1 MLVVETNR
9 RTGDEVSTSVTCSS
23 CKERRINFT
32 AAKAQ
37 KLNAFKMS
45 QPTVSVPVLVTQ
57 ALELALKQM
66 NDVPATADH
75 FPPMETFNLEN
86 LGAVAEAYDELCK
99 IYEGIEE
106 HEMAI
111 LSEFVGDLAVTASDA
126 NCSSADH
133 WVAESAIH
141 YLNLHLKITVP
152 LTSCLCQIQLFNI
165 EKKFGLLEESYQAI
179 EESFQVLEES
189 YQMLDNDDRK
199 QHGEDVPAKL
209 RLSFRQRWS
218 SPLNLTE
225 PMSNLDKKSKPGKK
239 AKPVK
244 DSNQGERSKPGVK
257 TGKKLSSE
265 IEALVELLPNC
276 KLAIEAMQDLK
287 ETISNAEKPVELPS
301 LPASFR
307 CGEVPFPKKT
317 PAHIRQ
323 RLLDREFAIQEFAA
337 LTGKALGLLCRVR
350 NVFAAWCSVSH
361 EAWYV
366 HLEAIPFFAVLRS
379 KALKNVSLSDV
390 TLDFSST
397 YRIYAGSNHPT
408 GNLARGTSMRC
419 HFSEST
425 STPGSHCT
433 LFFIRRL
440 GKR

>member
-1 MLVVETNR
+1 MLVVETDR
-9 RTGDEVSTSVTCSS
+9 RIGDEVSTVTCSS

-37 KLNAFKMS
+37 KLNAFSMS
-45 QPTVSVPVLVTQ
+45 QPTVSVSVVVTQ
-57 ALELALKQM
+57 ALELALKLM
-66 NDVPATADH
+66 NDVPAMADQ
-75 FPPMETFNLEN
+75 FPPMETFDLEN
-86 LGAVAEAYDELCK
+86 LGEVAEAYDELCK
-99 IYEGIEE
+99 KYNGIEE

-133 WVAESAIH
+133 WVAESAIQ

-165 EKKFGLLEESYQAI
+165 EKKFGHLEESYQVLEEI
-179 EESFQVLEES
+179 YQGLEESFEVLEEN
-189 YQMLDNDDRK
+189 YQVLDNNGMK
-199 QHGEDVPAKL
+199 QRGENVPAKL
-209 RLSFRQRWS
+209 RLSSRQRWS
-218 SPLNLTE
+218 SQFNLIE
-225 PMSNLDKKSKPGKK
+225 PMLKLDEKSKPGNQAKPVKNSKQSKKSKP
-239 AKPVK
+239 
-244 DSNQGERSKPGVK
+244 RVK

-307 CGEVPFPKKT
+307 CGEVPFPKKI

-366 HLEAIPFFAVLRS
+366 HLESNPPFCCFE
-379 KALKNVSLSDV
+379 
-390 TLDFSST
+390 
-397 YRIYAGSNHPT
+397 I
-408 GNLARGTSMRC
+408 
-419 HFSEST
+419 
-425 STPGSHCT
+425 
-433 LFFIRRL
+433 
-440 GKR
+440 